1 MEKLLSDVSEKKY
14 YCDRLKGFH
23 IDLKND
29 KSYYCA
35 TSTKYGEK
43 INDFSI
49 FTREE
54 WNTLILISEQ
64 FERGYDELTYL
75 TEYEYSQ
82 LSDKI
87 KGAMT
92 YLRYKCDFC
101 SKSFSELENIFGN
114 KSDILDYI
122 LENSRYDSRITFN
135 QFRIWV
141 VENWDKIDENLNIL
155 NEYTPK

>member
-1 MEKLLSDVSEKKY
+1 MEKLLSDISEKKY

-29 KSYYCA
+29 KSYYCV

-43 INDFSI
+43 VNDFSI

-54 WNTLILISEQ
+54 WNTLTLISEQ
-64 FERGYDELTYL
+64 FERKYYL
-75 TEYEYSQ
+75 SEYEYNQ

-87 KGAMT
+87 KSAMT
-92 YLRYKCDFC
+92 FLKYGCYFC
-101 SKSFSELENIFGN
+101 SEGFSELENIFGN

-122 LENSRYDSRITFN
+122 LENSQYDNKATFN

-155 NEYTPK
+155 NKYTP